1 MIVDTTSPRVICDNP
16 CGLISPPGSM
26 VVRKTFANRRIQG
39 LHFQL
44 ATHPTQHTPII
55 RCQETGNFWRINWE
69 QLIEI
74 AMEDGIHADPIEA
87 TEGDEA

>member
-1 MIVDTTSPRVICDNP
+1 MSVGIASPRALCDNP
-16 CGLISPPGSM
+16 RGQISPPGSM
-26 VVRKTFANRRIQG
+26 VVRKTYTNRRIQG

-74 AMEDGIHADPIEA
+74 AMEDGIHADPVEPS
-87 TEGDEA
+87 ESDEA